1 MEELLLM
8 TGGNK
13 VKEEEATVVCRFA
26 SANYYY
32 YKLVSCV
39 IHCPLPDLLPRWLP
53 VCTQHLP
60 ICQYRALPKVQF
72 VGNPRDGPKRLFTSF
87 SIAAAGWS
95 SAYVHQQCP
104 TTIHLLLQSS
114 VGRNSCHINL
124 CVQLRLAHCLLR
136 LLGVRQSYSF
146 GSCRLLWL
154 LTLPLVSCIIT
165 VDHSA

>member
-1 MEELLLM
+1 MHICCFFVLVSWSFDNIIKDTRSCYVSFMEELLLM

-39 IHCPLPDLLPRWLP
+39 IQRDCPLPDLLPRWLP

-87 SIAAAGWS
+87 SIATAGWS
-95 SAYVHQQCP
+95 SAYVHQQWP
-104 TTIHLLLQSS
+104 TTTSS
-114 VGRNSCHINL
+114 FNHQWVAIVVISI
-124 CVQLRLAHCLLR
+124 
-136 LLGVRQSYSF
+136 Y
-146 GSCRLLWL
+146 
-154 LTLPLVSCIIT
+154 VSSL
-165 VDHSA
+165 D